1 MKINVAMAVILV
13 MVLISGC
20 TNDGQDSKDIQTTDT
35 NKTEEIINEIKG
47 DDSGIN
53 ISGEESVEKLVD
65 EETEVQSIKNI
76 ENLFE
81 YTINAQITFY
91 NYSQNDIDP
100 LGDYLYKE
108 NYTSEGE
115 GTIDDF
121 YMWDGK
127 AENFYEIIISDLHNS
142 YGAFMFREKD
152 TSIIRNDRFRTY
164 EFKYIIL
171 PSGYE
176 DNVKVFKYE
185 GAMDISLMERRDPI
199 INHIRIEGLVFLTS
213 PEEGIIIHAGDKPQK
228 ITSLNEV
235 RILVGDTVEWR
246 NLENAKNPRYL
257 ISEDGLWDEPVRINF
272 AKTHTYTFNET
283 GTYTFSLMY
292 NEFDSRQK
300 IIVI

>member
-1 MKINVAMAVILV
+1 MPGWIRMKIKVAMAVILV

-20 TNDGQDSKDIQTTDT
+20 TNDGQDSQDIQTTDT
-35 NKTEEIINEIKG
+35 NKTEEIINEINNEIKG
-47 DDSGIN
+47 DGSGIN
-53 ISGEESVEKLVD
+53 TSGEESVERLVD
-65 EETEVQSIKNI
+65 EKTEVQSIKNT

-81 YTINAQITFY
+81 YTITAQMTFY
-91 NYSQNDIDP
+91 NYSQNEIDP
-100 LGDYLYKE
+100 IGDYLYKE

-142 YGAFMFREKD
+142 YGAFVFREKD

-176 DNVKVFKYE
+176 DNGTVFKYE
-185 GAMDISLMERRDPI
+185 GAMDIALMERRDPI

-213 PEEGIIIHAGDKPQK
+213 PKEGIIIHVGDKPQK
-228 ITSLNEV
+228 KASLDEV
-235 RILVGDTVEWR
+235 RILVGDTAVS
-246 NLENAKNPRYL
+246 Y
-257 ISEDGLWDEPVRINF
+257 
-272 AKTHTYTFNET
+272 THLTLPTTPY
-283 GTYTFSLMY
+283 
-292 NEFDSRQK
+292 
-300 IIVI
+300 V